1 MHKKIHTS
9 ISPLWPYNHIYS
21 ISWEHNHERYNM
33 NGKKWTYLVF
43 LPDLIIH
50 WYLIMLYVLIS
61 QFPWSRMSA
70 ILTSQDDPKWIDRY
84 TVFLFLQINIPS
96 TFKLHHKAIPCASL
110 LWHTQMAP
118 SCTSIHCSPV
128 VASHLILLHA
138 TMQYSSLCVYTIL
151 SFSTNWG
158 PALGK

>member
-1 MHKKIHTS
+1 
-9 ISPLWPYNHIYS
+9 
-21 ISWEHNHERYNM
+21 M

-84 TVFLFLQINIPS
+84 TVFLFLHITIPS
-96 TFKLHHKAIPCASL
+96 TFQNSIIKLSHLRHSYDTLRWLLAVLQCTVAPWWHHILFFFTLPCNIAVCVFIPSCPSPQIEGL
-110 LWHTQMAP
+110 LWENRDFSKPQFK
-118 SCTSIHCSPV
+118 
-128 VASHLILLHA
+128 
-138 TMQYSSLCVYTIL
+138 SSLYPWHVIY
-151 SFSTNWG
+151 
-158 PALGK
+158 